1 MKTLKSTLL
10 LTLLFSVL
18 FIAQGCMFN
27 DVNSIKGEGSIIV
40 KEHEIGN
47 FNTIELGGAFEVM
60 LKEGAETKLTI
71 ETDENLHQYINIE
84 TKNNELH
91 VYSDRDKAL
100 RPSKLKV
107 HITYTD
113 LKKLSIGGA
122 CSLNSETTIYSDTF
136 EFNISGAGSGKL
148 DIETEKLTTDV
159 SGAASITLTGIAAS
173 HNVSLSGASNL
184 KAENLHTK
192 NTVIRLSGA
201 GAAKVFASEVIDANL
216 SGVGS
221 IKYGGNPEI
230 KKTNVSGIGRIS
242 SID

>member
-159 SGAASITLTGIAAS
+159 SGAAS
-173 HNVSLSGASNL
+173 LSGASNL